1 MRIRVG
7 LLSRFSLSPVARV
20 SLGLISLACCLLLT
34 ADLILGMLPDEA
46 MIARQIRKNSSENL
60 AVQLAAL
67 AQNEDAGG
75 IRSTLHAVV
84 SGNPDVLS
92 VAMRRVNGEIAA
104 ETGNHERTWV
114 QPRDNKSTLTSV
126 VVPVNTSA
134 GAWGQVEVSYRA
146 VAPQTLMGWLRY
158 PSIILTITMLTGGLL
173 AFYLYLRRT
182 LQHLDPKAAIPDR
195 IRTAFDALSEGVL
208 VIDKRGHV
216 ILANTSF
223 RGLHPD
229 AGKDHTGKPIED
241 MEWLIKAVGNHSS
254 TWPWERAMRTKTTV
268 TGETYQIE
276 RRDDRPIKVTMNCAP
291 VIDDKE
297 GVRGCL
303 ITLDDLSLVEYMNQQ
318 LLDTVAQLELAK
330 TQIEERGRELKHLAD
345 HDQLTHALTRRA
357 FLQRAQQIFLQAV
370 NQSTN
375 MSCVMV
381 DIDRFKSVNDGYGHL
396 VGDQVI
402 HRLALMLRESVGS
415 QDLVCRYGGEEF
427 CVLVRGGVEHARQV
441 AEKLRGIVEATCGLA
456 VIPGGKLR
464 VTASFGI
471 ASLEFGA
478 NTLAE
483 MIKQAD
489 QALYLSKSSGRN
501 RVCSYAEV
509 TAQQG
514 IHTAA

>member
-1 MRIRVG
+1 MRLR
-7 LLSRFSLSPVARV
+7 LRLPARFALSPVARV
-20 SLGLISLACCLLLT
+20 SLGLVSLACCLLLT

-67 AQNEDAGG
+67 AQNEDTDG
-75 IRSTLHAVV
+75 IRRTLHSVV

-92 VAMRRVNGEIAA
+92 IAMRRVNGEIAA

-114 QPRDNKSTLTSV
+114 QPTDNKSTLTSV
-126 VVPVNTSA
+126 VVPVNTAA
-134 GAWGQVEVSYRA
+134 GPWGQVEVSYRA
-146 VAPQTLMGWLRY
+146 IAPETLMGWLRY
-158 PSIILTITMLTGGLL
+158 PSIILTLTMLTGGLL
-173 AFYLYLRRT
+173 VFYLYLRRT

-208 VIDKRGHV
+208 IVDKQGYV

-229 AGKDHTGKPIED
+229 AGKDYTGKPIEE
-241 MEWLIKAVGNHSS
+241 MQWLINAVGNHSS
-254 TWPWERAMRTKTTV
+254 TWPWERAMRTKSTV

-276 RRDDRPIKVTMNCAP
+276 RKDDRPIKVTMNCAP

-297 GVRGCL
+297 GVRGCM

-330 TQIEERGRELKHLAD
+330 TQIEERSRELKHLAD
-345 HDQLTHALTRRA
+345 HDQLTNALTRRA
-357 FLQRAQQIFLQAV
+357 FLSKAQQIFLQAM
-370 NQSTN
+370 NMSTK

-381 DIDRFKSVNDGYGHL
+381 DIDHFKSVNDGYGHL

-402 HRLALMLRESVGS
+402 SRLAVTLRENVGPK
-415 QDLVCRYGGEEF
+415 DLVCRYGGEEF
-427 CVLVRGGVEHARQV
+427 CVLVRGDVQHTHGV
-441 AEKLRGIVEATCGLA
+441 AEKLRSVLEATCGPA
-456 VIPGGKLR
+456 VIPGGKFR
-464 VTASFGI
+464 VTASFGV

-478 NTLAE
+478 QTLAE
-483 MIKQAD
+483 VIKQAD
-489 QALYLSKSSGRN
+489 QALYLAKSSGRN
-501 RVCSYAEV
+501 RVCTYAEV
-509 TAQQG
+509 TARQSA
-514 IHTAA
+514 HTPA

>member
-1 MRIRVG
+1 MPIRFG
-7 LLSRFSLSPVARV
+7 RLSGFSLSPVARV

-67 AQNEDAGG
+67 AQNEDTDG

-146 VAPQTLMGWLRY
+146 IAPQTLMGWLRY
-158 PSIILTITMLTGGLL
+158 PSIILTLTMLTGGLL

-208 VIDKRGHV
+208 VVDKRGHV
-216 ILANTSF
+216 ILANASF

-276 RRDDRPIKVTMNCAP
+276 RRDDRPI
-291 VIDDKE
+291 
-297 GVRGCL
+297 
-303 ITLDDLSLVEYMNQQ
+303 
-318 LLDTVAQLELAK
+318 
-330 TQIEERGRELKHLAD
+330 
-345 HDQLTHALTRRA
+345 
-357 FLQRAQQIFLQAV
+357 
-370 NQSTN
+370 
-375 MSCVMV
+375 
-381 DIDRFKSVNDGYGHL
+381 
-396 VGDQVI
+396 
-402 HRLALMLRESVGS
+402 
-415 QDLVCRYGGEEF
+415 
-427 CVLVRGGVEHARQV
+427 
-441 AEKLRGIVEATCGLA
+441 
-456 VIPGGKLR
+456 
-464 VTASFGI
+464 
-471 ASLEFGA
+471 
-478 NTLAE
+478 
-483 MIKQAD
+483 
-489 QALYLSKSSGRN
+489 
-501 RVCSYAEV
+501 
-509 TAQQG
+509 
-514 IHTAA
+514 